1 MEGIILSSW
10 DHIMG
15 PQIQKFWI
23 INDFGNS
30 EPSQVSCNI
39 LREFNITKRNKDVCN
54 TEANLPDMET
64 YSIMCGQLL
73 LSEVDSCKPYDEWA
87 SRLYISEYK
96 IIAAVV
102 FHVNSWLNCTNEV
115 EDAKDTCLCFGVI
128 FKNKCLD
135 FVLSNY
141 VFIDQHLR
149 KTVDIMQNSKIPF
162 NSKMKDVEIS
172 VTNICLE
179 INALAEQNVYC
190 SQKMKYP
197 IFQGYTNSELILKAL
212 ASHLQTSGCTIVMGS
227 SEFCVSQVLQA
238 LSLFNHQ
245 KQSSHAIPQV
255 SSKTYIK
262 GIFIRDSNK
271 DAIKGS
277 AFFLEKAFKESFS
290 LSVVDTDLNKVW
302 QTISVQDSNHM
313 VRFTPSLVNE
323 NGFLIP
329 QFLNDL
335 AFIQQNEGDCNLF
348 IENFNTFLMAKA
360 ASFIKIVENFRYC
373 KGILTEDEIM
383 TMFAVHHAADLQILL
398 GCAEILKPGFRTTYV
413 NSL

>member
-15 PQIQKFWI
+15 PQIQKFWV

-30 EPSQVSCNI
+30 EPSQVSCNL
-39 LREFNITKRNKDVCN
+39 LREFNITKCNKDECN
-54 TEANLPDMET
+54 IEANLPDIET
-64 YSIMCGQLL
+64 YSIMCGQL
-73 LSEVDSCKPYDEWA
+73 
-87 SRLYISEYK
+87 
-96 IIAAVV
+96 
-102 FHVNSWLNCTNEV
+102 F
-115 EDAKDTCLCFGVI
+115 
-128 FKNKCLD
+128 
-135 FVLSNY
+135 NY

-245 KQSSHAIPQV
+245 KQSSHDIPQV

-313 VRFTPSLVNE
+313 VRFT
-323 NGFLIP
+323 
-329 QFLNDL
+329 
-335 AFIQQNEGDCNLF
+335 
-348 IENFNTFLMAKA
+348 
-360 ASFIKIVENFRYC
+360 
-373 KGILTEDEIM
+373 
-383 TMFAVHHAADLQILL
+383 LL
-398 GCAEILKPGFRTTYV
+398 L
-413 NSL
+413 